1 VNLRREVREELGI
14 GIASMST
21 LLFKDRILDKTFADG
36 SKKDPN
42 PLTRETLTSAGLMG
56 RISEITA

>member
-1 VNLRREVREELGI
+1 
-14 GIASMST
+14 MST